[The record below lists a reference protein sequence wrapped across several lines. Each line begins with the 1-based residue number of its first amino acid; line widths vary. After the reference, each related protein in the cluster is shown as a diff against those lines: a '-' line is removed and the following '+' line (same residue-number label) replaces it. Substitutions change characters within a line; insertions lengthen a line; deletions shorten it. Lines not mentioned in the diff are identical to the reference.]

1 MNHTIIKSPIYAC
14 WSQYEI
20 KPTIDIAV
28 AIRPTKTGEMLVFES
43 KNGRLKLA
51 LDPELDINELV
62 ELFNQVNITIYP
74 S

>member
-1 MNHTIIKSPIYAC
+1 MIILKSPIYSS

-20 KPTIDIAV
+20 KSTADISV

-43 KNGRLKLA
+43 IDGKLKLA

-62 ELFNQVNITIYP
+62 KLFNMVNIAIYP
-74 S
+74 N